1 MAGRFGC
8 GGALSTNIS
17 EPDSRSEEKP
27 GRWWRDPLWAFILF
41 GILLFWLDARR
52 TTDDLQIEVTSADIE
67 RLTAQW
73 LAQTGREPSTVE
85 LDGLVDQFVEEEVY
99 YREALTYKLET
110 NDTIIRRRLV
120 QKLTFLTEDVATSI
134 DPTTEEL
141 RTFFEDHKDN
151 YRQPQ
156 KYSFRH
162 VYFSR
167 DRREDASADANR
179 ELQRIKT
186 SPSPASPQPEGD
198 PFMLQ
203 SNFAE
208 RSAREIAST
217 FGVGFAE
224 ALPNLPLDDWSAPV
238 ESAYGHHLVL
248 LHSLSESYTPD
259 YEAVASRVA
268 NDYATDQ
275 RKQANDKFKQALLE
289 KYTVQRP

>member
-1 MAGRFGC
+1 MPSASRFEMMAHQFGS
-8 GGALSTNIS
+8 GDALSAKS
-17 EPDSRSEEKP
+17 SFH
-27 GRWWRDPLWAFILF
+27 WLRDPLWVFVAI
-41 GILLFWLDARR
+41 GVLLFWLDARR
-52 TTDDLQIEVTSADIE
+52 ATDDLQIAVTDADVE

-73 LAQTGREPSTVE
+73 QAQTGRDPSETE
-85 LDGLVDQFVEEEVY
+85 LDGLIDQFVEEEVY

-120 QKLTFLTEDVATSI
+120 QKLTFLTEDVANSAEPSE
-134 DPTTEEL
+134 DEL
-141 RTFFEDHKDN
+141 RNFYNDRKDN

-162 VYFSR
+162 IYFSR
-167 DRREDASADANR
+167 DRREDAARDAQAELDRLSASSSQDT
-179 ELQRIKT
+179 Q
-186 SPSPASPQPEGD
+186 SPEGD

-224 ALPNLPLDDWSAPV
+224 ALPELPLNAWSAPV
-238 ESAYGHHLVL
+238 GSAYGHHLVYM
-248 LHSLSESYTPD
+248 HSLTESYTPD
-259 YEAVASRVA
+259 FEAVANRVA

-275 RKQANDKFKQALLE
+275 RKQANNKFKEALLE
-289 KYTVQRP
+289 KYTVDRP